1 MLGLLLSNRQ
11 IAAKSIYSAG
21 VALER
26 SRLTLRS
33 LDLVVAS
40 ELRGRLL
47 LVLMLLDRPRL
58 ALLQGSVSAG
68 LLLVVLGVGVLASN
82 LVKSSVSV

>member
-1 MLGLLLSNRQ
+1 M
-11 IAAKSIYSAG
+11 
-21 VALER
+21 
-26 SRLTLRS
+26 LRS

-68 LLLVVLGVGVLASN
+68 LLLVVLVVGVLASN
-82 LVKSSVSV
+82 LVKSSVSVWLELVSTSRQMPTKL